1 MSNELSSINDKY
13 LYALNVASDWLTVSE
28 WALKVAEL
36 FPDLLSNAEAQA
48 AKQKND
54 TTGLREI
61 AARLSSRIS
70 TGGFGSQIEVD
81 VSERP
86 KKVRFLTPT
95 EQQQHEAEE
104 VEEDLAPLRRIDI
117 IKRDTEQLTVVEQ
130 YRIDEFEAISR
141 QLKAYFGLDFEVDH
155 AAALLNSKAPG
166 KHHPDNLQL
175 LLKPHN
181 GKKNANNWQRFSF
194 VEQKQYIEAAI
205 TLQTLV
211 ADKMNVEVETCVQ
224 DSLLNRL
231 QAVFGD

>member
-1 MSNELSSINDKY
+1 MNAQLSINDKY
-13 LYALNVASDWLTVSE
+13 LQALSQTTDWLTVSE
-28 WALKVAEL
+28 WACKVAEVY
-36 FPDLLSNAEAQA
+36 PDLLVAADAQA

-70 TGGFGSQIEVD
+70 SGGFGSQIEVD
-81 VSERP
+81 ASERP

-117 IKRDTEQLTVVEQ
+117 IKRDSEQLSVAEQ

-141 QLKAYFGLDFEVDH
+141 QLKTYFGLDFEVDH
-155 AAALLNSKAPG
+155 ATALLNAKTLG

-175 LLKPHN
+175 LLKAHN
-181 GKKNANNWQRFSF
+181 AKKHANNWPCFSF
-194 VEQKQYIEAAI
+194 GEQKQYIEAAI

-211 ADKMNVEVETCVQ
+211 ASRMSVEVETKVQ
-224 DSLLNRL
+224 ASLLSRL
-231 QAVFGD
+231 EAVYGS

>member
-1 MSNELSSINDKY
+1 MSNELTTINDKY
-13 LYALNVASDWLTVSE
+13 LYALSAAAAWLTVSE

-36 FPDLLSNAEAQA
+36 FPDLLANADAQA

-70 TGGFGSQIEVD
+70 SGGFGSQIEVD
-81 VSERP
+81 ASERP

-117 IKRDTEQLTVVEQ
+117 IKRDSEQLSVAEQ
-130 YRIDEFEAISR
+130 YRIDEFEVISR
-141 QLKAYFGLDFEVDH
+141 QLKVYFGLDFEVDH
-155 AAALLNSKAPG
+155 AAALLNGKTPG

-175 LLKPHN
+175 LLKAHN
-181 GKKNANNWQRFSF
+181 AKKHANNWPRFSF
-194 VEQKQYIEAAI
+194 AEQKQYIEAAI

-211 ADKMNVEVETCVQ
+211 ASRMNVEVETLVMA
-224 DSLLNRL
+224 SLLSRL
-231 QAVFGD
+231 EAVYGS

>member
-1 MSNELSSINDKY
+1 MSNLQSINEKY
-13 LYALNVASDWLTVSE
+13 LHALSLSNDWLTVSE

-36 FPDLLSNAEAQA
+36 FPDLLANAEAQA
-48 AKQKND
+48 ANQKND

-70 TGGFGSQIEVD
+70 SGGFGSQIEVD
-81 VSERP
+81 ATERP
-86 KKVRFLTPT
+86 KKVRFLSPT

-117 IKRDTEQLTVVEQ
+117 IKRDSEQLSVAEQ

-175 LLKPHN
+175 LLKAHN
-181 GKKNANNWQRFSF
+181 AKKYANNWPRFSF
-194 VEQKQYIEAAI
+194 AEQKQYIEAAI

-211 ADKMNVEVETCVQ
+211 ADRMDVEVETSVLT
-224 DSLLNRL
+224 SLINRL
-231 QAVFGD
+231 EAVY

>member
-1 MSNELSSINDKY
+1 MNTELITINDKY
-13 LYALNVASDWLTVSE
+13 LYALSAAADWLTVSE
-28 WALKVAEL
+28 WALKVSEL
-36 FPDLLSNAEAQA
+36 FPDLLANADAQA
-48 AKQKND
+48 SKQKND

-70 TGGFGSQIEVD
+70 SGGFGSQIEVD
-81 VSERP
+81 ASERP
-86 KKVRFLTPT
+86 KKVRFLTPS

-117 IKRDTEQLTVVEQ
+117 IKRDNEQLSVAEQ

-155 AAALLNSKAPG
+155 ATALLNAKTPG

-175 LLKPHN
+175 LLKAHN
-181 GKKNANNWQRFSF
+181 AKKHANNWPRFSF
-194 VEQKQYIEAAI
+194 DEQKQYIEAAI

-211 ADKMNVEVETCVQ
+211 AGRMDVEVETHVME
-224 DSLLNRL
+224 SLLSRL
-231 QAVFGD
+231 EAVYGS

>member
-1 MSNELSSINDKY
+1 MSNELTTINDKY
-13 LYALNVASDWLTVSE
+13 LYALSAAADWLTVSE

-36 FPDLLSNAEAQA
+36 FPDLLANADAQA
-48 AKQKND
+48 AKQRND

-70 TGGFGSQIEVD
+70 SGGFGSHIEVD
-81 VSERP
+81 TTERP
-86 KKVRFLTPT
+86 KRVRFLTPN

-117 IKRDTEQLTVVEQ
+117 IKRDSEQLSVAEQ

-175 LLKPHN
+175 LLKAHN
-181 GKKNANNWQRFSF
+181 AKKHANNWPRFSF
-194 VEQKQYIEAAI
+194 AEQKQYIEAAI

-211 ADKMNVEVETCVQ
+211 ASRMSVEVETRVMA
-224 DSLLNRL
+224 SLLSRL
-231 QAVFGD
+231 EAVYGS

>member
-1 MSNELSSINDKY
+1 MNTELLTINDKY
-13 LYALNVASDWLTVSE
+13 LFALSTAADWLTVSD
-28 WALKVAEL
+28 WALKVVEL
-36 FPDLLSNAEAQA
+36 FPELLANAEAQA
-48 AKQKND
+48 ERQKND

-70 TGGFGSQIEVD
+70 SGGFGSQVEID
-81 VSERP
+81 TTERP
-86 KKVRFLTPT
+86 KKVRFLTLT

-117 IKRDTEQLTVVEQ
+117 IRRDSEQLTVTEQ

-155 AAALLNSKAPG
+155 AAALLNGNAPG

-175 LLKPHN
+175 LLKAHN
-181 GKKNANNWQRFSF
+181 GKKHANNWPRFSF
-194 VEQKQYIEAAI
+194 DEQKQYIEAAI

-211 ADKMNVEVETCVQ
+211 AGRMHVDVETKVQ
-224 DSLLNRL
+224 VSLLNRL
-231 QAVFGD
+231 EAVYAS